1 MENQEGML
9 EKAVEQLE
17 KANADRDK
25 LIALQMQTYQ
35 DLENQLKGSDKIKF
49 QTIKTQIKNSL
60 EMVKN
65 GGNVEAIVESLKN
78 IKY

>member
-9 EKAVEQLE
+9 EDAVEQLA
-17 KANADRDK
+17 KANEDREK
-25 LIALQMQTYQ
+25 LIKLQMDAYEDIESKLT
-35 DLENQLKGSDKIKF
+35 GTDKVRF
-49 QTIKTQIKNSL
+49 QTIKNQIKNSL

-65 GGNVEAIVESLKN
+65 GGNVDSIVDSLKN

>member
-25 LIALQMQTYQ
+25 MIALQMQTYQ
-35 DLENQLKGSDKIKF
+35 DLENQLEGAEKIKF
-49 QTIKTQIKNSL
+49 QAIKTQIKNSL
-60 EMVKN
+60 DMVKN
-65 GGNVEAIVESLKN
+65 GGNVDAIVESLKN

>member
-1 MENQEGML
+1 MEDQEGML

-49 QTIKTQIKNSL
+49 QTIKIQIKNSL

-78 IKY
+78 IKF